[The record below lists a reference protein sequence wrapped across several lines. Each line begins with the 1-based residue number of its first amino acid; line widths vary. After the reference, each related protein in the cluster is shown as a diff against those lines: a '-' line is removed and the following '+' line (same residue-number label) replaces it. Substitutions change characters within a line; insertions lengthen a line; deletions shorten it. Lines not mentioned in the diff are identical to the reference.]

1 MEEYADRSPK
11 KIITLFIVLIS
22 IIIPVVVA
30 ILFFKPESNT
40 NGLGWIY
47 ILPHMNAVINGMTT
61 LILLMGYIFINT
73 KNVRMHRTCMTTAF
87 FLGLLF
93 LVSYLIFHYSAPATI
108 FGDINRDGLLG
119 VDEAERVGGQRNI
132 YLAILLSHALLA
144 VIVVPFI
151 FFSFYFALNNK
162 FERHKQIVKFT
173 LPVWLYVSI
182 SGLVV
187 YWLVRPYYP
196 V

>member
-87 FLGLLF
+87 FLGLFF

-119 VDEAERVGGQRNI
+119 VDEAEGV
-132 YLAILLSHALLA
+132 
-144 VIVVPFI
+144 
-151 FFSFYFALNNK
+151 
-162 FERHKQIVKFT
+162 
-173 LPVWLYVSI
+173 
-182 SGLVV
+182 
-187 YWLVRPYYP
+187 
-196 V
+196 